1 VTTTYVSASERD
13 GWLAADSAR
22 RLDVRHGLLVFT
34 SIVAVLAVLS
44 SYGGRYAADERSAA
58 SRQGL
63 PPINLNEVKNASEL
77 TPLIER
83 VFTEP
88 GERRAAAA
96 QLYDF
101 ISALRAREER
111 LPNVG
116 ALLGAKAV
124 GSGEAR
130 QVLTRE
136 QLTMLK
142 PAVVVR
148 THAEHLA
155 QLLLW
160 GTVYLVSV
168 WVVAL
173 FWWARGVRGDYL
185 LLSVAHLLTVLGFAA
200 LVSRQD
206 PLRDTQLFIRFAQV
220 TAAGHVLFACVSVVD
235 FRRVSRLGLTYLPLL
250 GALVLSLLLVVFG
263 SGPAGSSAKVNLGPM
278 QPVEFMRLLLALFLA
293 GYFARRWEV
302 LRGVRG
308 HTVRSVRLPDWLNL
322 PRVDYVLPV
331 MAGVAVALLFFFVQ
345 RDLGPA
351 LFLSCV
357 FLITYAI
364 ARNRVGLALTGFF
377 MLVAGFYVGYALDIS
392 STLTARVAIWQS
404 AWDNSVRG
412 GEQVA
417 QAIWGLS
424 TGGLFG
430 TGLGLGNTAYVP
442 AGFTDLML
450 AAIGEELGFAGLL
463 AVSFLFVM
471 IAARGFNAALH
482 ATSDY
487 AFFLAIVLT
496 LFLTLPV
503 LVMAAGMLGLVPL
516 TGVVTPF
523 LSFGGSA
530 MLANFIALGILTA
543 IRMQSSSAGNVSEP
557 FHAGVRRLVVALGV
571 SAAALVAVLFDV
583 QIVHADTNVVRPH
596 LGIQAD
602 GQRRY
607 QYNPRIVDVLTRI
620 PRGTVFDRRGLPLA
634 TSDERIAQSADDTY
648 KKAGMTLAA
657 CDTPMRERCYPLAGA
672 AFHLLGDARDGRN
685 WSASNTA
692 YIERDAQDHLRGF
705 DDHATSVKTLD
716 PAGRPVAAIRRDYS
730 GLIPLLRHRHNPEHP
745 DVKAFMGRSRDVT
758 LTIDARLQA
767 SVADI
772 LAKYASRSSTGH
784 AAAVVI
790 DPDTGEV
797 LAVGSYPFPS
807 MEDEHADD
815 EDEDERLMDRARF
828 GLYPPGSTFKLV
840 TASAA
845 LRQGLSSKDKTFMC
859 SLQAGGR
866 VGAGVGRWGVIRDDV
881 LDRHPHGTID
891 MHDGLVHSC
900 NAYFAQLA
908 ARVGPESVLETA
920 NLLGIS
926 VARDDSLAR
935 LRATLPFAGYGQGD
949 VVTSPLRMAR
959 VAAAIASKGVL
970 RDNRVERTRGTVP
983 ESARAPTTSRTLLT
997 PDAAA
1002 TLARYM
1008 RDAVL
1013 SGTGRALREHP
1024 GRIAGKTG
1032 TAEVSG
1038 AASHAWFVG
1047 YAPYGAAK
1055 RRVAFAVIIENA
1067 GYGGLAAA
1075 PAAGEIVS
1083 AAAASGLIE

>member
-1 VTTTYVSASERD
+1 
-13 GWLAADSAR
+13 
-22 RLDVRHGLLVFT
+22 LLVFT
-34 SIVAVLAVLS
+34 SIVAVLAILS
-44 SYGGRYAADERSAA
+44 SYGGRVAADEGSAA
-58 SRQGL
+58 SRQDS
-63 PPINLNEVKNASEL
+63 PPINLNDVKDASEL
-77 TPLIER
+77 SPPLER
-83 VFTEP
+83 VFTEAGP
-88 GERRAAAA
+88 RRAAAT

-101 ISALRAREER
+101 VSALRTRDER

-116 ALLGAKAV
+116 ALLGAKV
-124 GSGEAR
+124 VVNGEAR

-136 QLTMLK
+136 QLTVLK

-148 THAEHLA
+148 THEKHLA

-160 GTVYLVSV
+160 GAVYLASV

-173 FWWARGVRGDYL
+173 FWWARGIRGDYL

-200 LVSRQD
+200 LLSRQD

-220 TAAGHVLFACVSVVD
+220 TAAGHVLFACVSAMD

-250 GALVLSLLLVVFG
+250 GAFVLSLLLVVFG

-278 QPVEFMRLLLALFLA
+278 QPVEFIRLLLALFLA

-308 HTVRSVRLPDWLNL
+308 HTVRSVPVPDWLNL

-331 MAGVAVALLFFFVQ
+331 VAGVGVALLFFFVQ

-364 ARNRVGLALTGFF
+364 ARNRVGLALAGFL

-463 AVSFLFVM
+463 AVAFLFVM
-471 IAARGFNAALH
+471 IAARGFHAALH
-482 ATSDY
+482 ASSDY
-487 AFFLAIVLT
+487 AFFLATVLT

-543 IRMQSSSAGNVSEP
+543 IRMQSSPSGNVSEP
-557 FHAGVRRLVVALGV
+557 FQAGVRRLVVALGV
-571 SAAALVAVLFDV
+571 SAAVLVAVLFDV

-596 LGIQAD
+596 LGIQGD

-607 QYNPRIVDVLTRI
+607 QYNPRITDVLTGI

-634 TSDERIAQSADDTY
+634 TSDEQIAHSAGDTY
-648 KKAGMTLAA
+648 KKAGMLAG
-657 CDTPMRERCYPLAGA
+657 CDTPIRERCYPLGGA
-672 AFHLLGDARDGRN
+672 AFHVLGDARDGRN

-716 PAGRPVAAIRRDYS
+716 PAGRSAAAIRRDYRD
-730 GLIPLLRHRHNPEHP
+730 LIPLLRHRHSPEHQ
-745 DVKAFMGRSRDVT
+745 DVEAFMGRSRDVT

-767 SVADI
+767 SIADI
-772 LAKYASRSSTGH
+772 LAKYASRSATGH
-784 AAAVVI
+784 AAAAVI
-790 DPDTGEV
+790 DPDTGEI

-807 MEDEHADD
+807 MEDDRLDQDD
-815 EDEDERLMDRARF
+815 DERLMDRARF

-845 LRQGLSSKDKTFMC
+845 LRQGLSSKDTTFMC
-859 SLQAGGR
+859 SLQARGR
-866 VGAGVGRWGVIRDDV
+866 AGASVGRWGVIRDDV

-926 VARDDSLAR
+926 VARDDSIAR
-935 LRATLPFAGYGQGD
+935 LRATLPHAGYGQGD

-959 VAAAIASKGVL
+959 VAAAIASKGIL
-970 RDNRVERTRGTVP
+970 RDNQVERTRDSAS
-983 ESARAPTTSRTLLT
+983 ESPREPARPRTLLT

-1002 TLARYM
+1002 RLGRYM

-1013 SGTGRALREHP
+1013 SGTGRALRDHP

-1032 TAEVSG
+1032 TAEVTG

-1075 PAAGEIVS
+1075 PAAGEIVT